1 MINVNYSCRFLLPY
15 WKMMLLYLSSCFIE
29 YLGSIADGG
38 VDFASNVALETADD
52 VALGHS
58 LGSSSTHVCLGPE
71 VMRQSDEDYA
81 LQSSIGLTVAAAVQ
95 AVPVG
100 PA

>member
-1 MINVNYSCRFLLPY
+1 
-15 WKMMLLYLSSCFIE
+15 MLLYLSSCFIE
-29 YLGSIADGG
+29 YLGSFADGG
-38 VDFASNVALETADD
+38 VDLPGNVALEAADD

-58 LGSSSTHVCLGPE
+58 LGSSSTHVCLGPG
-71 VMRQSDEDYA
+71 VMRQSDEDVSI
-81 LQSSIGLTVAAAVQ
+81 QSGIGLTIAAAVQ